1 MADSTDDVVIA
12 FVTETIDKCSEEL
25 HSADVCLLDS
35 ILINIQVSFLLLSLL
50 LSSHA
55 SNLNIQRLYTVV
67 SELLSLWEL
76 KLPEEL
82 VVQKTK

>member
-1 MADSTDDVVIA
+1 MADSANDVIA

-35 ILINIQVSFLLLSLL
+35 IVINIQVSFLLLSLL

-55 SNLNIQRLYTVV
+55 SNLNIYNGFT
-67 SELLSLWEL
+67 
-76 KLPEEL
+76 
-82 VVQKTK
+82 

>member
-12 FVTETIDKCSEEL
+12 FVTETI
-25 HSADVCLLDS
+25 DS

-76 KLPEEL
+76 NWKVCVPEEL
-82 VVQKTK
+82 VIQKTK